1 MAKDAGQS
9 EEVEETNLR
18 KALNDL
24 IRGCS
29 KVVITPKE
37 SSVLYKPSCDSISGF
52 AKHFGLKDQIHLDEI
67 YNGFFKKAS
76 DKGLPTKKE
85 SINRMYEN
93 GDWTEEEEKWVAS
106 QKIFLENLKSTKAKL
121 AIKSQADQVQK
132 SIDNIEQKLLE
143 KEKKR
148 LDLIG
153 NTCEQYANMQLNSY
167 TMMYCMFKDEE
178 CTKKLFDKEDEEY
191 LDHSDI
197 SLIVASYNK
206 GMQLLSLDRIK
217 KLSVSPF
224 FVSYFSLVEDNPG
237 SFFGK
242 DVHALSF
249 YQLNLL
255 SYAKVLRSII
265 KNTGAPKHMHEDPDR
280 LFEWAEKGENARKL
294 MEKADASDNF
304 SVVGA
309 EKDDY
314 KEMGVE
320 RKGKNIFD
328 KALEKNSKNKQGKP
342 TTKNSGELGI
352 MDFLGE

>member
-1 MAKDAGQS
+1 MAKTAGQS
-9 EEVEETNLR
+9 EEVEETKLR

-24 IRGCS
+24 ILGCS

-37 SSVLYKPSCDSISGF
+37 SSVLYKPSSTSIHGF
-52 AKHFGLKDQIHLDEI
+52 AKHFGLKDQIHLDDV
-67 YNGFFKKAS
+67 YNDFFNKAS
-76 DKGLPTKKE
+76 SNGLPTKE
-85 SINRMYEN
+85 EAINRMYEN
-93 GDWTEEEEKWVAS
+93 GDWTEKEEKWVAS
-106 QKIFLENLKSTKAKL
+106 QKVFLENLKSTKAKL

-132 SIDNIEQKLLE
+132 SIDNIEHKLLE

-153 NTCEQYANMQLNSY
+153 STCEQYANLQLNSY
-167 TMMYCMFKDEE
+167 TMMYCMYQDEG
-178 CTKKLFDKEDEEY
+178 CTKKLFEKEDEEY

-197 SLIVASYNK
+197 SLIVSSYNK
-206 GMQLLSLDRIK
+206 GMELLSLDRIK

-224 FVSYFSLVEDNPG
+224 FVSYFSLVEDHPG
-237 SFFGK
+237 TFFNK
-242 DVHALSF
+242 DVHQLTF

-265 KNTGAPKHMHEDPDR
+265 KNAGPPKHMHEDPDK

-294 MEKADASDNF
+294 MEKADSSDNF

-309 EKDDY
+309 NKDDY

-328 KALEKNSKNKQGKP
+328 KALEKNSKNRQGKP
-342 TTKNSGELGI
+342 VAKKSGELGI